1 MVRDAKRRHNFM
13 KTEFYYAS
21 AKEVKER
28 IEDFP
33 SYRTATLQDIA
44 ENREELCHTNPSVIN
59 TDVDFLEE
67 MYELA
72 SFPNSIL
79 GGYTYRNMYNFLKK
93 ENNLEEL
100 KAYYK
105 SEEFKRTKKKF
116 EIYRYFKELF
126 FGKVFPRPIWII
138 ESFDGPKF
146 VLKRKG
152 SFLLL
157 FLNEKI
163 ME

>member
-1 MVRDAKRRHNFM
+1 M

-21 AKEVKER
+21 SKEVKEE
-28 IEDFP
+28 IEEFP

-44 ENREELCHTNPSVIN
+44 ENREELWQINPTVIK
-59 TDVDFLEE
+59 TDKDFLEA
-67 MYELA
+67 MYDLA

-79 GGYTYRNMYNFLKK
+79 GGYTYRNIYNFLKK
-93 ENNLEEL
+93 GNNLEEL

-105 SEEFKRTKKKF
+105 SEEFKRIKKKF
-116 EIYRYFKELF
+116 EIYRYFRELF

-138 ESFDGPKF
+138 ESFNGPKF

-163 ME
+163 TD

>member
-1 MVRDAKRRHNFM
+1 M

-21 AKEVKER
+21 SKEVMEG
-28 IEDFP
+28 IEEFP

-44 ENREELCHTNPSVIN
+44 ESREELYQNNPTVIN
-59 TDVDFLEE
+59 LDMDFLEA
-67 MYELA
+67 MYDLA
-72 SFPNSIL
+72 SLPNSIL
-79 GGYTYRNMYNFLKK
+79 GGYTYRNIYNFLKYG
-93 ENNLEEL
+93 NNLEEL

-105 SEEFKRTKKKF
+105 SEEFKRIKKKF
-116 EIYRYFKELF
+116 EIYRYFRELF

-163 ME
+163 TE

>member
-1 MVRDAKRRHNFM
+1 M

-21 AKEVKER
+21 SKEVKEG
-28 IEDFP
+28 IEEFP

-44 ENREELCHTNPSVIN
+44 ENREELWQINPTVIK
-59 TDVDFLEE
+59 TDKDFLEA
-67 MYELA
+67 MYDLA

-79 GGYTYRNMYNFLKK
+79 GGYTYRNIYNFLKK
-93 ENNLEEL
+93 GNNLEEL

-105 SEEFKRTKKKF
+105 SEEFKRIKKKF
-116 EIYRYFKELF
+116 EIYRYFRELF

-138 ESFDGPKF
+138 ESFNGPKF

-163 ME
+163 TLFI